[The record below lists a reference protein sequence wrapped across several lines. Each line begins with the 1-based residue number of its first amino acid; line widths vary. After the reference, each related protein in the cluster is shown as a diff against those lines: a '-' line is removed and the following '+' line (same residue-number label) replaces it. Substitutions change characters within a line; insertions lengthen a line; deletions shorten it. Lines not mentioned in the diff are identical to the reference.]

1 MQDIEIIQSS
11 SKIIISFKVDPKDKI
26 IIYTKSTNPGFYIIY
41 YTLNEPENPPIVIEP
56 GIVEIN
62 EIRNHHNRI
71 IKLLE
76 ESFTNNN
83 PVSLFIKSENC
94 MINVDGA
101 EKTDLFHIF
110 YSESSNKTI
119 NVFLDDQDLGE
130 NELCTFYT
138 YTFDNFT
145 SNNIVLIEGIFFN
158 LIFDENLKNVTLQ
171 YPFVYD
177 DSVEDRII
185 FDVRFITL
193 SPIVILIKYPNQEE
207 KSYELLYLTS
217 DSQFELSKT
226 YKTYCHPKDICD
238 LRFFIYPI
246 DINAE
251 IQFSLQINDN
261 DFIPIQSNK
270 EFIDKT

>member
-11 SKIIISFKVDPKDKI
+11 SKIIISFKVAPKDKI

-119 NVFLDDQDLGE
+119 NVSLDDQDLGE

-207 KSYELLYLTS
+207 KSYKLL
-217 DSQFELSKT
+217 F
-226 YKTYCHPKDICD
+226 
-238 LRFFIYPI
+238 
-246 DINAE
+246 
-251 IQFSLQINDN
+251 
-261 DFIPIQSNK
+261 NK
-270 EFIDKT
+270 